1 MPANLAE
8 MNVQELNDLMTN
20 IQSEIR
26 NRNNLQELKN
36 SSFQEL
42 KDSGKLQLFI
52 QKFEKLNKQFSDVNN
67 SKIDFEFLFPVKC
80 TATISVYVNDLN
92 KFNNNTQLLV
102 DNLFDV
108 SISAKLVETEGLT
121 SKQHEICEELLE
133 DMIRYRTFRI
143 EDALP
148 DLWKELTALLDE
160 IKQFKNEIAEV
171 GLSLK
176 DFQNKL

>member
-1 MPANLAE
+1 
-8 MNVQELNDLMTN
+8 
-20 IQSEIR
+20 
-26 NRNNLQELKN
+26 
-36 SSFQEL
+36 
-42 KDSGKLQLFI
+42 
-52 QKFEKLNKQFSDVNN
+52 
-67 SKIDFEFLFPVKC
+67 
-80 TATISVYVNDLN
+80 
-92 KFNNNTQLLV
+92 
-102 DNLFDV
+102 V